1 MKNFFK
7 LAVISLLVVNLFACG
22 TKSTGAFKVVD
33 GKEVYMEGKNQVIDK
48 LVEVDGEK
56 YYIGDD
62 GTKVK
67 NNWAVIDNDGNYAY
81 FGAKGQMIKNQIKEV
96 DGDLYL
102 LGDNG
107 ILKTNGIYEFDNNK
121 YYATNDGKLLKESI
135 KTIDGK
141 DMYFNSEG
149 KLENKTGW
157 VESKAGDYSA
167 GTYYLD
173 NGGQVLKNTTTPDG
187 KKVDTTG
194 KEIIEAVKQ
203 VTNAVS
209 GISSQ
214 ISGLGGITDNIVG
227 SALGGLA
234 EELTTDKG
242 KNNEKGLWIEKHE
255 RKTFNI
261 DFSWTSDD
269 GDVETDGIKVVFD
282 MPIVG
287 GSDSEEVET
296 YNKQIENVTNQF
308 IEDLKNCEPGYSNV
322 NEYAK
327 ADNRKSSTT
336 GAITSIRFLGTDQD
350 IRFNQWTTNHNG
362 DAAIFL
368 KMNYEVKNELGK
380 TQKMDI
386 INSHEIS
393 FDRTNKTVTFYVDCG
408 SVQSYFYK
416 LDKAYIAE

>member
-1 MKNFFK
+1 MKKFLK
-7 LAVISLLVVNLFACG
+7 LALISLLVVNLFACG
-22 TKSTGAFKVVD
+22 TKPAGAFKVVD

-157 VESKAGDYSA
+157 VASKAGDYPA

-209 GISSQ
+209 GVSSQ
-214 ISGLGGITDNIVG
+214 ISGLGGGITDTIVG
-227 SALGGLA
+227 GALGDLA
-234 EELTTDKG
+234 DALTTNTKKG
-242 KNNEKGLWIEKHE
+242 NEKGLWIEKNE
-255 RKTFNI
+255 RKQFDVDFN
-261 DFSWTSDD
+261 WTSED
-269 GDVETDGIKVVFD
+269 GEVETNGIKIIFD
-282 MPIVG
+282 MPIMG
-287 GSDSEEVET
+287 GTNSEEIDE
-296 YNKQIENVTNQF
+296 YNRQIANITEQF
-308 IEDLKNCEPGYSNV
+308 IEDLKNCEPGYSYQS
-322 NEYAK
+322 EYGK
-327 ADNRKSSTT
+327 NYSN
-336 GAITSIRFLGTDQD
+336 GAITSIKFLATDQFMV
-350 IRFNQWTTNHNG
+350 FNKIAMSHES
-362 DAAIFL
+362 DAAL
-368 KMNYEVKNELGK
+368 NMRMNYEWKNEEGK
-380 TQKMDI
+380 NKEQEV
-386 INSHEIS
+386 INCHEFS
-393 FDRTNKTVTFYVDCG
+393 FDRTNKTVALHVDCG
-408 SVQSYFYK
+408 MLWKHYRLAKTYV
-416 LDKAYIAE
+416 AE

>member
-1 MKNFFK
+1 MKIVK
-7 LAVISLLVVNLFACG
+7 LFLINLIVVSLFACAKEEI
-22 TKSTGAFKVVD
+22 TTGFKVVD
-33 GKEVYMEGKNQVIDK
+33 GKEIYIEGKNQVIDK

-187 KKVDTTG
+187 KKVDITG

-209 GISSQ
+209 GVSSSMGG
-214 ISGLGGITDNIVG
+214 ISGGGLTDAIVG
-227 SALGGLA
+227 NALGD
-234 EELTTDKG
+234 LTEALTSNRDKG
-242 KNNEKGLWIEKHE
+242 NEKGLWIEKNE
-255 RKTFNI
+255 RKQFDVDFN
-261 DFSWTSDD
+261 WTSED
-269 GDVETDGIKVVFD
+269 GEVETNGIKVIFD

-287 GSDSEEVET
+287 GNDNKEIEE
-296 YNKQIENVTNQF
+296 YNKQIENITEQY
-308 IEDLKNCEPGYSNV
+308 IEDLKNCEPGYYFQYQV
-322 NEYAK
+322 NNE
-327 ADNRKSSTT
+327 NQPHTNN
-336 GAITSIRFLGTDQD
+336 GALTSIKFLGSDQY
-350 IRFNQWTTNHNG
+350 IVFGKFVMNHDG
-362 DAAIFL
+362 DAAISL
-368 KMNYEVKNELGK
+368 KMQYEYKTEKGKNSSGE
-380 TQKMDI
+380 T
-386 INSHEIS
+386 INMHEFS
-393 FDRTNKTVTFYVDCG
+393 FDRKNRK
-408 SVQSYFYK
+408 
-416 LDKAYIAE
+416 